1 MESVL
6 TQFAAADAHAAE
18 KADLFSSLGIDW
30 LMMLLQTIAFLIL
43 LFVLS
48 KWVYPPLVAML
59 DKRDKDL
66 RTAEKAA
73 KSARDNADKTE
84 KMINEMMRKAR
95 IEAQETVAAAQQEA
109 TRVVDEATKKA
120 QTKAEATVKAAQA
133 EIASEVAAAKQALH
147 DETLSL
153 VAEATG
159 ALIQEKLDVKKDSK
173 LIEKA
178 LKEAR

>member
-1 MESVL
+1 METVL
-6 TQFAAADAHAAE
+6 QQFAVAEAHE

-30 LMMLLQTIAFLIL
+30 VLLLLQTIAFLIL

-73 KSARDNADKTE
+73 QSARDNADKTE

-95 IEAQETVAAAQQEA
+95 IEAQETVAAAHKEAARLVEEA
-109 TRVVDEATKKA
+109 TDKA
-120 QTKAEATVKAAQA
+120 QARADGLVAAA
-133 EIASEVAAAKQALH
+133 RTEIASEISAAKKALH
-147 DETLSL
+147 DETLQL

-159 ALIQEKLDVKKDSK
+159 TLIQEKIDVKKDSK

-178 LKEAR
+178 VKEAR

>member
-1 MESVL
+1 METIL
-6 TQFAAADAHAAE
+6 TQFAATETHE

-30 LMMLLQTIAFLIL
+30 TLLLLQTIAFLIL
-43 LFVLS
+43 LFVLG

-73 KSARDNADKTE
+73 QSARDNADKTE

-95 IEAQETVAAAQQEA
+95 IEAQETVAAAHKEAVRLVEEA
-109 TRVVDEATKKA
+109 TD
-120 QTKAEATVKAAQA
+120 KAEARADGLVAAA
-133 EIASEVAAAKQALH
+133 RTEIASEISAAKKALH
-147 DETLSL
+147 DETLQL

-159 ALIQEKLDVKKDSK
+159 TLVQEKIDAKKDSK

-178 LKEAR
+178 IKEAR